1 MPRPSASASATASR
15 FAAFWAADALAG
27 DDALDFAVTK
37 SMVGVSPDSVRAA
50 PEAVRERVALRC
62 LQEVVSLAS
71 SDGERG
77 ATASAIAAPGEG
89 MLGVEDAS
97 RTCEDLL
104 LQLIREVGSS
114 GSLEKDMLPPFRQ
127 DIQKFICIKR
137 PTLPETSFKL
147 LRKVYPEITPV
158 VPPSPVEQNGN
169 DQHDNISHDLV
180 NTEKTGFTTD
190 GAQLQQDDLAN
201 LVDERNTENLQK
213 DAMATSDF
221 QQPCTSDNRCFDQR
235 QEDSINTVGVNI
247 KSPEDSPTNVNR
259 HMSVAAE
266 PSLASSADLLGSNT
280 GRMSEQDT
288 IDHTT
293 IVQSQSCGV
302 RYPNKHHSNNGD
314 MPLVAS
320 IQSPKDSIHEGSTM
334 QTTVS
339 PAVDRSNDAL
349 PASEMTHLPEFIA
362 VEDKIMTSEPHF
374 SKTHPNSG
382 QHDTGDKANQDV
394 GCGSTGIQT
403 AAALPSE
410 GFNGDVQGD
419 KSEIKDPAGNTTQ
432 HTETFE
438 QENSDKAHLEVGCSD
453 KVNQALYDD
462 GNIIKNNMVFGGLN
476 KQTALESHG
485 CSMTLH
491 NRNSEANHFS
501 EQNIGRNRTEV
512 QNDCCSIPTSPN
524 DVNDKRA
531 KQASNKETMANTVA
545 ETLHVHSSDGSFSG
559 FTAGGLLSMAEK
571 LPFCT
576 QDQYANGT
584 VEGLSEQELC
594 IKCGKD
600 GQLLKCS
607 GCFLAVHDTCFGSSV
622 TFDDSGQFYC
632 PVCFYTKATEA
643 YQKAK
648 KTYSEARK
656 NLSAFLGRK
665 QLAEQYQQAAVR
677 QRAANSE
684 DHFNGCN
691 NATKRQGNHQSEG
704 NNLSHRDEEPARQR
718 KKQKTNARDACT
730 QEVVT
735 KKAPTVHNSDVVSM
749 KKNSVLQNNRKQ
761 AQVAE
766 QEQPEENAEASGE
779 SGNTNSSHKTAHS
792 SQNKCSP
799 AASQNIDADKEDV
812 LASSQQ
818 SEDSDEIEATSSSDP
833 SKQPSPPWRKLR
845 HRKAR
850 YQDNNTAIPINS
862 KKTLGH
868 HDQHMASPS
877 RKRNYAY
884 PPKRYSNP
892 VGPAGRRTKL
902 CWTEQE
908 EATLREA
915 MAKFTPSDNGPIP
928 WVQILDYGRDVFHRT
943 RLASDLRVKWR
954 NMKKKAGS

>member
-1 MPRPSASASATASR
+1 MPRPSATASR

-27 DDALDFAVTK
+27 DDALEFSVTK
-37 SMVGVSPDSVRAA
+37 AVVGVSPDSIRPA

-71 SDGERG
+71 DGDAI
-77 ATASAIAAPGEG
+77 ATTTAMAAPGVG

-97 RTCEDLL
+97 RSCEDLL
-104 LQLIREVGSS
+104 LRLIREVGSS

-137 PTLPETSFKL
+137 PTLPETSFEL

-169 DQHDNISHDLV
+169 DQHDNINHDLV
-180 NTEKTGFTTD
+180 NTEKTGFATD

-201 LVDERNTENLQK
+201 LVNESNTENLQK

-221 QQPCTSDNRCFDQR
+221 HQPTKDSRCFDQP

-247 KSPEDSPTNVNR
+247 RSPEDNPTNVDR

-302 RYPNKHHSNNGD
+302 RYPNKHHYNNGNR
-314 MPLVAS
+314 PLVAS

-334 QTTVS
+334 QATVS

-362 VEDKIMTSEPHF
+362 VEATVMTSEPHV

-382 QHDTGDKANQDV
+382 QHDTDDKANQDV
-394 GCGSTGIQT
+394 DCGSTGFQT
-403 AAALPSE
+403 AAALQSE
-410 GFNGDVQGD
+410 GFNGAVQGG

-438 QENSDKAHLEVGCSD
+438 QENSDKAHLEVGCAD
-453 KVNQALYDD
+453 KVNQALFDD
-462 GNIIKNNMVFGGLN
+462 GNIMKNNMFCGGLN

-485 CSMTLH
+485 CSMALH

-531 KQASNKETMANTVA
+531 KQASNKETTGNTVA
-545 ETLHVHSSDGSFSG
+545 ETSHVHSSDGSFSG
-559 FTAGGLLSMAEK
+559 FAAAGFLSMAEK

-607 GCFLAVHDTCFGSSV
+607 GCLLAAHDTCFGSSV
-622 TFDDSGQFYC
+622 TFDDSGQLYC

-648 KTYSEARK
+648 KTYCEARR

-665 QLAEQYQQAAVR
+665 QLAEQHQQAALR

-684 DHFNGCN
+684 DHLNGCS
-691 NATKRQGNHQSEG
+691 NASKRQGNHQSEG
-704 NNLSHRDEEPARQR
+704 NNLSRRYEEPARQR
-718 KKQKTNARDACT
+718 KKQKTNATSDTCAL
-730 QEVVT
+730 EVVIE
-735 KKAPTVHNSDVVSM
+735 KATIVQNSDVAPM
-749 KKNSVLQNNRKQ
+749 NKHSVVQNNKKQ
-761 AQVAE
+761 AQVAVDE
-766 QEQPEENAEASGE
+766 QAVENAEDSRE
-779 SGNTNSSHKTAHS
+779 SGNGNSSHKTTHS

-799 AASQNIDADKEDV
+799 AANQSVEADQEDRF
-812 LASSQQ
+812 ASSQQ
-818 SEDSDEIEATSSSDP
+818 PEDSDEIEATSSNDS
-833 SKQPSPPWRKLR
+833 SKQRSPPWRKLR

-850 YQDNNTAIPINS
+850 YQDKDTAMPSNS
-862 KKTLGH
+862 KKALGH
-868 HDQHMASPS
+868 HDQRMASPS
-877 RKRNYAY
+877 RKRNYSY

-915 MAKFTPSDNGPIP
+915 MARFTPRDNGPIP
-928 WVQILDYGRDVFHRT
+928 WVQILEYGRDVFHRT

-954 NMKKKAGS
+954 NMKKKSGS